1 MACQIGIKL
10 LVKKETKDKPWFKY
24 EEDKNFILVLESPL
38 KRIYSYNIFAVAKDV
53 ANSLNKGL
61 NKEYE
66 VGNVFFAT
74 KNNGITRVEINP
86 TNKQLEVLNSKD
98 AEEAEKIRQESIAEH
113 PELFFKEQTIAEI
126 DIENS
131 EILRQEQ
138 ENRDLTQYQ
147 NLTKESDENFIAS
160 EKTIRDLA
168 ARLSDRIGIPF
179 MFESDR
185 TKEYKGKLDFQ
196 PKSFGKENVNYSS
209 SEQVAVINLAYATL
223 DTPIHEIL
231 GHPII
236 RAIKNKQNVT
246 KRFLGNFN
254 EKFFNNQD
262 EKIDTGKTV
271 THEGHTYKVYKLKK
285 YSNIDYYAYNFE
297 RHEQIELSEKEFND
311 IVNESQLYKNL
322 LKELETGKGKE
333 VLNRVKRDYT
343 YKELVGST
351 YYTQKDDIY
360 IKNNGFGKVEHISR
374 EQFYKE
380 AGYTLEEQQE
390 EAIVELLGL
399 MTAGKLDEVKDGKL
413 ISLLKRLLK
422 EMKQFI
428 RSLINQKEVE
438 IDKLPDNMTLGDLSD
453 LLAYSNSKLILPGNE
468 VIYTT
473 PDNQTFKTYQEASNH
488 ISNLAKSV
496 KDVDLEGIKIEK
508 KTVVGK
514 IDPITGKKIKSA
526 KFNKGSGSYFSPDE
540 NQYEPGEP
548 DTFDLVFE
556 DGTKNTVYDED
567 LYRNQSDEIQMFYSQ
582 IRPFDNTI
590 EKFIEK
596 NKEYEQSKEIL
607 EEWKKVN
614 NIQYNPEEIY
624 SRGQEFSSVVGAY
637 SDFDVNLMMQNL
649 LQHIEDNEKAGGK
662 FAISAYTKPIDGKIG
677 HLEGGGGKIKFK
689 IYPQSQDILWASNQ
703 DVYSGSVWDASKKIN
718 KDKKSELLG
727 VSYTKYPSLNNVNA
741 VQPNL
746 SSVIDNLQHHHN
758 ELGIALTGNN
768 FRLEYDENIPS
779 STKKIINSLN
789 SILDQKYGK
798 VVKPEINNATKEKV
812 TKFQVKGEPNIFNTR
827 EEAQALANKLSQ
839 IDYMSTY
846 VVTTIQVDKTSGI
859 QPTQT
864 NETLKESIENIKNKL
879 KGSVTDEYGTEYK
892 LTGVPVTQFPNN
904 KIGDVIKL
912 KGYDY
917 KIIAQTVEQEDWD
930 GSIEPKMWK
939 IEFVKIDSK
948 KEYTSQALI
957 NTKIA
962 KLKEVAKKYPRSLIR
977 SEVVRTREYYPGEF
991 SGFAEDELPFQKLS
1005 SSSVIKPIQE
1015 APPKVSKSNQTELF
1029 QIEQQKSR
1037 LKEKSLVDRVNVLLG
1052 DYIKANNIKVE
1063 FLDKVLSKDG
1073 KEVVAK
1079 YDSIKRIIQI
1089 NSNQA
1094 SALTLPEELAHDLTL
1109 ALGIDHVLVKRA
1121 LNLIGRLDYKG
1132 ILGQQYVDAY
1142 KGDVNLLKMELLGKL
1157 ISKQIADPRLPDEL
1171 KSENGV
1177 KIWETIKNAIKAFIS
1192 LFKPNSNIT
1201 SELDNIVSEL
1211 SEMIVT
1217 GKVVSNPTLALEM
1230 YDMNNIVH
1238 EIKKGFPM
1246 QNFNNQKLASREKTF
1261 TLRTQNY
1268 PSGLYKFGNIY
1279 YNVSNLYGKAVKSS
1293 EIKNADYLKKK
1304 FVGEEDVRFDHV
1316 KAFFDGTEPLYVY
1329 QFSRVDESLQNL
1341 LTEQAKTGGLS
1352 QDIESF
1358 YVYYKRE
1365 AKQLRNQLKKLNAP
1379 LSDESKFIEGKIE
1392 EIEATLMNLKENN
1405 NKQNL
1410 INLANKTIDDIDIE
1424 TKALYNLEEKG
1435 IKPNVKNIEKSIKAL
1450 HVFEDLDGVGERA
1463 RQLIKDLKKFT
1474 IQFLQEEHLRLTG
1487 RTLTE
1492 EQMGKIT
1499 EDVSGLES
1507 GFGTLADVENYL
1519 AKTIGLMIKEKQSI
1533 IEKNNKKS
1541 FKLIAEAVTKLEDFQ
1556 KSRGITGKNI
1566 YNIFIQEH
1574 RGSTV
1579 LTKPYTSEYYKLI
1592 SDSYEKEDGDQIRRG
1607 LSTFNER
1614 TDLWEPKNSI
1624 YFNQNFKEINKRGNE
1639 PLLEFYNFFKDTV
1652 ASVTDELPVDLDKE
1666 FIPNSVESTIF
1677 DVLRSDK
1684 DSMGKLK
1691 DGINHIMSA
1700 NFWDEKEIGYFINRD
1715 LEKDEVPLKYI
1726 GNLPANK
1733 KSSDLGEVLLKFVYF
1748 GNSYKEMSDVLPKTK
1763 LLQEIL
1769 EEKAFIVGGKR
1780 DKGKNTNLNKMVEG
1794 FINMQVK
1801 GEMKSEKDWIGNNT
1815 ADAIDFALKYTSL
1828 LRIGFNPFAAAA
1840 NFTIGGIGN
1849 IIESIGGRY
1858 FTTKN
1863 LVDAN
1868 SIFFSQKSNENSKL
1882 SKITEQINPLME
1894 MDDHG
1899 NLEKIKIGTKN
1910 LLQKI
1915 VPAAYSFQRI
1925 AENKLQI
1932 TTMIAIMLK
1941 NKVTTKSGEVIST
1954 WEAFDDNGVWNED
1967 LMGYK
1972 FEDIDLNKLTNKVQ
1986 RVNQMI
1992 HGRYS
1997 SKDASILAQ
2006 QSLFRAAFQ
2015 FKKWIPA
2022 AIESRFGGERFD
2034 DRLDSDIR
2042 GRYRTYAK
2050 AFKYMSAKLRGDI
2063 ESLKNNKFDEVDSY
2077 NMRKNATELIILTAL
2092 LLLKAGFD
2100 DKELRRKP
2108 SYKFGLRLLN
2118 QVSADLLFFYSPL
2131 DMQHS
2136 FTSVPIEKTLTD
2148 VSKVIRYAPFMFSGE
2163 KKYNYRSGDYKG
2175 ENKGVVAIKNV
2186 IPGGKQVFDVYRLG
2200 NNSPGR
2206 K

>member
-1 MACQIGIKL
+1 
-10 LVKKETKDKPWFKY
+10 
-24 EEDKNFILVLESPL
+24 
-38 KRIYSYNIFAVAKDV
+38 
-53 ANSLNKGL
+53 
-61 NKEYE
+61 
-66 VGNVFFAT
+66 
-74 KNNGITRVEINP
+74 
-86 TNKQLEVLNSKD
+86 
-98 AEEAEKIRQESIAEH
+98 
-113 PELFFKEQTIAEI
+113 
-126 DIENS
+126 
-131 EILRQEQ
+131 
-138 ENRDLTQYQ
+138 
-147 NLTKESDENFIAS
+147 
-160 EKTIRDLA
+160 
-168 ARLSDRIGIPF
+168 
-179 MFESDR
+179 
-185 TKEYKGKLDFQ
+185 
-196 PKSFGKENVNYSS
+196 
-209 SEQVAVINLAYATL
+209 
-223 DTPIHEIL
+223 
-231 GHPII
+231 
-236 RAIKNKQNVT
+236 
-246 KRFLGNFN
+246 
-254 EKFFNNQD
+254 
-262 EKIDTGKTV
+262 
-271 THEGHTYKVYKLKK
+271 
-285 YSNIDYYAYNFE
+285 
-297 RHEQIELSEKEFND
+297 
-311 IVNESQLYKNL
+311 
-322 LKELETGKGKE
+322 
-333 VLNRVKRDYT
+333 
-343 YKELVGST
+343 
-351 YYTQKDDIY
+351 
-360 IKNNGFGKVEHISR
+360 
-374 EQFYKE
+374 
-380 AGYTLEEQQE
+380 
-390 EAIVELLGL
+390 
-399 MTAGKLDEVKDGKL
+399 
-413 ISLLKRLLK
+413 
-422 EMKQFI
+422 
-428 RSLINQKEVE
+428 
-438 IDKLPDNMTLGDLSD
+438 
-453 LLAYSNSKLILPGNE
+453 
-468 VIYTT
+468 
-473 PDNQTFKTYQEASNH
+473 
-488 ISNLAKSV
+488 
-496 KDVDLEGIKIEK
+496 
-508 KTVVGK
+508 
-514 IDPITGKKIKSA
+514 
-526 KFNKGSGSYFSPDE
+526 
-540 NQYEPGEP
+540 
-548 DTFDLVFE
+548 
-556 DGTKNTVYDED
+556 
-567 LYRNQSDEIQMFYSQ
+567 
-582 IRPFDNTI
+582 
-590 EKFIEK
+590 
-596 NKEYEQSKEIL
+596 
-607 EEWKKVN
+607 
-614 NIQYNPEEIY
+614 
-624 SRGQEFSSVVGAY
+624 
-637 SDFDVNLMMQNL
+637 
-649 LQHIEDNEKAGGK
+649 
-662 FAISAYTKPIDGKIG
+662 
-677 HLEGGGGKIKFK
+677 
-689 IYPQSQDILWASNQ
+689 
-703 DVYSGSVWDASKKIN
+703 
-718 KDKKSELLG
+718 
-727 VSYTKYPSLNNVNA
+727 
-741 VQPNL
+741 
-746 SSVIDNLQHHHN
+746 
-758 ELGIALTGNN
+758 
-768 FRLEYDENIPS
+768 
-779 STKKIINSLN
+779 
-789 SILDQKYGK
+789 
-798 VVKPEINNATKEKV
+798 
-812 TKFQVKGEPNIFNTR
+812 
-827 EEAQALANKLSQ
+827 
-839 IDYMSTY
+839 
-846 VVTTIQVDKTSGI
+846 
-859 QPTQT
+859 
-864 NETLKESIENIKNKL
+864 
-879 KGSVTDEYGTEYK
+879 
-892 LTGVPVTQFPNN
+892 
-904 KIGDVIKL
+904 
-912 KGYDY
+912 
-917 KIIAQTVEQEDWD
+917 
-930 GSIEPKMWK
+930 
-939 IEFVKIDSK
+939 
-948 KEYTSQALI
+948 
-957 NTKIA
+957 
-962 KLKEVAKKYPRSLIR
+962 
-977 SEVVRTREYYPGEF
+977 
-991 SGFAEDELPFQKLS
+991 
-1005 SSSVIKPIQE
+1005 
-1015 APPKVSKSNQTELF
+1015 
-1029 QIEQQKSR
+1029 
-1037 LKEKSLVDRVNVLLG
+1037 
-1052 DYIKANNIKVE
+1052 
-1063 FLDKVLSKDG
+1063 
-1073 KEVVAK
+1073 
-1079 YDSIKRIIQI
+1079 
-1089 NSNQA
+1089 
-1094 SALTLPEELAHDLTL
+1094 
-1109 ALGIDHVLVKRA
+1109 
-1121 LNLIGRLDYKG
+1121 
-1132 ILGQQYVDAY
+1132 
-1142 KGDVNLLKMELLGKL
+1142 MELLGKL

-1201 SELDNIVSEL
+1201 SELDSIVSEL

-1268 PSGLYKFGNIY
+1268 SSGLYKFGNIY

-1304 FVGEEDVRFDHV
+1304 FVGEEDIRLDHV

-1463 RQLIKDLKKFT
+1463 RQLIKDLKRFT

-1748 GNSYKEMSDVLPKTK
+1748 GNSYREMSDVLPKTK

-1954 WEAFDDNGVWNED
+1954 WEAFNDNGVWNED

>member
-1 MACQIGIKL
+1 MDCLNLNFKDNRRLVNDFGEVNVSNLLNEHFVDKNPDYDEFIANKDVLKAIGALSKSESNKVLGTSYGKEISENQSIKLKKNISLLNNSLFKSGEKTVYMLFNNRQIGQSYNFTWGLRKVEGRLNVSEKIERAKEYL
-10 LVKKETKDKPWFKY
+10 SDKKATAQNQINYLESIKDK
-24 EEDKNFILVLESPL
+24 
-38 KRIYSYNIFAVAKDV
+38 
-53 ANSLNKGL
+53 
-61 NKEYE
+61 
-66 VGNVFFAT
+66 NV
-74 KNNGITRVEINP
+74 
-86 TNKQLEVLNSKD
+86 NKQNLDFFNN
-98 AEEAEKIRQESIAEH
+98 EEKVIEETDSEK
-113 PELFFKEQTIAEI
+113 
-126 DIENS
+126 S
-131 EILRQEQ
+131 EILRKEQ
-138 ENRDLTQYQ
+138 ENKDLTQ
-147 NLTKESDENFIAS
+147 DI
-160 EKTIRDLA
+160 
-168 ARLSDRIGIPF
+168 
-179 MFESDR
+179 
-185 TKEYKGKLDFQ
+185 DF
-196 PKSFGKENVNYSS
+196 
-209 SEQVAVINLAYATL
+209 
-223 DTPIHEIL
+223 
-231 GHPII
+231 
-236 RAIKNKQNVT
+236 
-246 KRFLGNFN
+246 
-254 EKFFNNQD
+254 
-262 EKIDTGKTV
+262 
-271 THEGHTYKVYKLKK
+271 
-285 YSNIDYYAYNFE
+285 
-297 RHEQIELSEKEFND
+297 
-311 IVNESQLYKNL
+311 SQ
-322 LKELETGKGKE
+322 T
-333 VLNRVKRDYT
+333 
-343 YKELVGST
+343 
-351 YYTQKDDIY
+351 
-360 IKNNGFGKVEHISR
+360 
-374 EQFYKE
+374 
-380 AGYTLEEQQE
+380 QQE
-390 EAIVELLGL
+390 P
-399 MTAGKLDEVKDGKL
+399 
-413 ISLLKRLLK
+413 
-422 EMKQFI
+422 
-428 RSLINQKEVE
+428 EVE
-438 IDKLPDNMTLGDLSD
+438 
-453 LLAYSNSKLILPGNE
+453 
-468 VIYTT
+468 
-473 PDNQTFKTYQEASNH
+473 
-488 ISNLAKSV
+488 
-496 KDVDLEGIKIEK
+496 
-508 KTVVGK
+508 
-514 IDPITGKKIKSA
+514 
-526 KFNKGSGSYFSPDE
+526 
-540 NQYEPGEP
+540 
-548 DTFDLVFE
+548 
-556 DGTKNTVYDED
+556 
-567 LYRNQSDEIQMFYSQ
+567 
-582 IRPFDNTI
+582 
-590 EKFIEK
+590 
-596 NKEYEQSKEIL
+596 
-607 EEWKKVN
+607 
-614 NIQYNPEEIY
+614 
-624 SRGQEFSSVVGAY
+624 
-637 SDFDVNLMMQNL
+637 
-649 LQHIEDNEKAGGK
+649 
-662 FAISAYTKPIDGKIG
+662 
-677 HLEGGGGKIKFK
+677 
-689 IYPQSQDILWASNQ
+689 
-703 DVYSGSVWDASKKIN
+703 
-718 KDKKSELLG
+718 
-727 VSYTKYPSLNNVNA
+727 
-741 VQPNL
+741 
-746 SSVIDNLQHHHN
+746 
-758 ELGIALTGNN
+758 
-768 FRLEYDENIPS
+768 
-779 STKKIINSLN
+779 
-789 SILDQKYGK
+789 
-798 VVKPEINNATKEKV
+798 
-812 TKFQVKGEPNIFNTR
+812 
-827 EEAQALANKLSQ
+827 
-839 IDYMSTY
+839 
-846 VVTTIQVDKTSGI
+846 
-859 QPTQT
+859 
-864 NETLKESIENIKNKL
+864 
-879 KGSVTDEYGTEYK
+879 
-892 LTGVPVTQFPNN
+892 
-904 KIGDVIKL
+904 
-912 KGYDY
+912 
-917 KIIAQTVEQEDWD
+917 
-930 GSIEPKMWK
+930 
-939 IEFVKIDSK
+939 
-948 KEYTSQALI
+948 
-957 NTKIA
+957 
-962 KLKEVAKKYPRSLIR
+962 
-977 SEVVRTREYYPGEF
+977 
-991 SGFAEDELPFQKLS
+991 
-1005 SSSVIKPIQE
+1005 PIQE
-1015 APPKVSKSNQTELF
+1015 TPPKVGKFNQTELF
-1029 QIEQQKSR
+1029 QIEQQESR

-1201 SELDNIVSEL
+1201 SELDSIVSEL

-1304 FVGEEDVRFDHV
+1304 FVGEEDVRLDHV

-1379 LSDESKFIEGKIE
+1379 LSDESKYIEGKIE

-1410 INLANKTIDDIDIE
+1410 INLANRTIDDIDIE
-1424 TKALYNLEEKG
+1424 TTALYDLEKKG

-1450 HVFEDLDGVGERA
+1450 HIFEDLDGVGERA
-1463 RQLIKDLKKFT
+1463 RQLIKKLKKFT

-1541 FKLIAEAVTKLEDFQ
+1541 FKLIVEAVTKLEDFQ

-1624 YFNQNFKEINKRGNE
+1624 YFNENFREINKRGNE

-1652 ASVTDELPVDLDKE
+1652 ASVTDELPVELDKE

-1677 DVLRSDK
+1677 DVLKSDK

-1726 GNLPANK
+1726 GNISADK

-1894 MDDHG
+1894 MDDYG

-1967 LMGYK
+1967 LMGYE
-1972 FEDIDLNKLTNKVQ
+1972 FENIDLNKLTNKVQ

-2063 ESLKNNKFDEVDSY
+2063 ESLQKNKFDEVDSY
-2077 NMRKNATELIILTAL
+2077 NMRKNATELIILTSL

>member
-185 TKEYKGKLDFQ
+185 TKEYKGKLEGN
-196 PKSFGKENVNYSS
+196 K
-209 SEQVAVINLAYATL
+209 AVINLAYATL

-236 RAIKNKQNVT
+236 RAIKNENVPKFTEEDIFSGLNIIFKSEEDVYKTETIATEEGFPNPTVT
-246 KRFLGNFN
+246 KNGEEVSL
-254 EKFFNNQD
+254 EEFNN
-262 EKIDTGKTV
+262 
-271 THEGHTYKVYKLKK
+271 
-285 YSNIDYYAYNFE
+285 AYIKSKNAP
-297 RHEQIELSEKEFND
+297 N
-311 IVNESQLYKNL
+311 QLYQNL

-333 VLNRVKRDYT
+333 VLDRVKRDYT

-399 MTAGKLDEVKDGKL
+399 MTAGKLDAVKDGKL

-488 ISNLAKSV
+488 ISELAKDV
-496 KDVDLEGIKIEK
+496 KDVDLSDIKLDLTNNEFDELEKEIENKKEFAYSEEEGDILYIK
-508 KTVVGK
+508 
-514 IDPITGKKIKSA
+514 
-526 KFNKGSGSYFSPDE
+526 E
-540 NQYEPGEP
+540 NDIWYYST
-548 DTFDLVFE
+548 DRDDFT
-556 DGTKNTVYDED
+556 TKNIALKKDVDKAIEN
-567 LYRNQSDEIQMFYSQ
+567 YRNFRKRQLDSLGVLS
-582 IRPFDNTI
+582 NTTS
-590 EKFIEK
+590 FIEK
-596 NKEYEQSKEIL
+596 NKEYEQSKEII

-768 FRLEYDENIPS
+768 FRLEYDENIPYQ
-779 STKKIINSLN
+779 TKKIIDGINK
-789 SILDQKYGK
+789 ILDQKYGK
-798 VVKPEINNATKEKV
+798 LIKPEIKTFNREDFYSVIPGFEDTSFKEKF
-812 TKFQVKGEPNIFNTR
+812 K
-827 EEAQALANKLSQ
+827 
-839 IDYMSTY
+839 D
-846 VVTTIQVDKTSGI
+846 VVQS
-859 QPTQT
+859 TQT
-864 NETLKESIENIKNKL
+864 NETLKESIDSVKNTQLQRKTAYSVKEGNILRSEGWK
-879 KGSVTDEYGTEYK
+879 SVGFNHELEEEYFEK
-892 LTGVPVTQFPNN
+892 PN
-904 KIGDVIKL
+904 
-912 KGYDY
+912 
-917 KIIAQTVEQEDWD
+917 T
-930 GSIEPKMWK
+930 
-939 IEFVKIDSK
+939 
-948 KEYTSQALI
+948 KEYTNQALI

-1015 APPKVSKSNQTELF
+1015 TPPKVDKSNQTELF

-1109 ALGIDHVLVKRA
+1109 ALGIDHILVKRA

-1177 KIWETIKNAIKAFIS
+1177 KIWETIKNAIKAFIN

-1201 SELDNIVSEL
+1201 SELDSIVSEL

-1424 TKALYNLEEKG
+1424 TKALYNLEKQG

-1463 RQLIKDLKKFT
+1463 RQLIKDLKRFT

-1487 RTLTE
+1487 RALTE

-1748 GNSYKEMSDVLPKTK
+1748 GNSYREMSDVLPKTK

-1954 WEAFDDNGVWNED
+1954 WEAFNDNGVWNED

>member
-1 MACQIGIKL
+1 MNCLNLNFKDNRRLVNDFGEVNVSNLLNEHFVDKNPNYDEFIANKDVLKAIGSLSKSESNKVLGTSYGKEISENQSISLKKKISLLNNSLFKSGEKTVYMLFNNRQIGQSYNFTWGLRKVEGRLNINEKIERAKEYL
-10 LVKKETKDKPWFKY
+10 SDKKATAQNQINYLESIKDK
-24 EEDKNFILVLESPL
+24 
-38 KRIYSYNIFAVAKDV
+38 
-53 ANSLNKGL
+53 
-61 NKEYE
+61 
-66 VGNVFFAT
+66 NV
-74 KNNGITRVEINP
+74 
-86 TNKQLEVLNSKD
+86 NKQNLDFFND
-98 AEEAEKIRQESIAEH
+98 EEKVIEETDSEK
-113 PELFFKEQTIAEI
+113 
-126 DIENS
+126 S

-138 ENRDLTQYQ
+138 ENKDLTQ
-147 NLTKESDENFIAS
+147 DI
-160 EKTIRDLA
+160 
-168 ARLSDRIGIPF
+168 
-179 MFESDR
+179 
-185 TKEYKGKLDFQ
+185 DF
-196 PKSFGKENVNYSS
+196 
-209 SEQVAVINLAYATL
+209 
-223 DTPIHEIL
+223 
-231 GHPII
+231 
-236 RAIKNKQNVT
+236 
-246 KRFLGNFN
+246 
-254 EKFFNNQD
+254 
-262 EKIDTGKTV
+262 
-271 THEGHTYKVYKLKK
+271 
-285 YSNIDYYAYNFE
+285 
-297 RHEQIELSEKEFND
+297 
-311 IVNESQLYKNL
+311 SQ
-322 LKELETGKGKE
+322 T
-333 VLNRVKRDYT
+333 
-343 YKELVGST
+343 
-351 YYTQKDDIY
+351 
-360 IKNNGFGKVEHISR
+360 
-374 EQFYKE
+374 
-380 AGYTLEEQQE
+380 QE
-390 EAIVELLGL
+390 EP
-399 MTAGKLDEVKDGKL
+399 
-413 ISLLKRLLK
+413 
-422 EMKQFI
+422 
-428 RSLINQKEVE
+428 EVE
-438 IDKLPDNMTLGDLSD
+438 P
-453 LLAYSNSKLILPGNE
+453 
-468 VIYTT
+468 
-473 PDNQTFKTYQEASNH
+473 
-488 ISNLAKSV
+488 
-496 KDVDLEGIKIEK
+496 
-508 KTVVGK
+508 
-514 IDPITGKKIKSA
+514 
-526 KFNKGSGSYFSPDE
+526 
-540 NQYEPGEP
+540 
-548 DTFDLVFE
+548 
-556 DGTKNTVYDED
+556 
-567 LYRNQSDEIQMFYSQ
+567 
-582 IRPFDNTI
+582 
-590 EKFIEK
+590 
-596 NKEYEQSKEIL
+596 
-607 EEWKKVN
+607 
-614 NIQYNPEEIY
+614 
-624 SRGQEFSSVVGAY
+624 
-637 SDFDVNLMMQNL
+637 
-649 LQHIEDNEKAGGK
+649 
-662 FAISAYTKPIDGKIG
+662 
-677 HLEGGGGKIKFK
+677 
-689 IYPQSQDILWASNQ
+689 
-703 DVYSGSVWDASKKIN
+703 
-718 KDKKSELLG
+718 
-727 VSYTKYPSLNNVNA
+727 
-741 VQPNL
+741 
-746 SSVIDNLQHHHN
+746 
-758 ELGIALTGNN
+758 
-768 FRLEYDENIPS
+768 
-779 STKKIINSLN
+779 
-789 SILDQKYGK
+789 
-798 VVKPEINNATKEKV
+798 
-812 TKFQVKGEPNIFNTR
+812 
-827 EEAQALANKLSQ
+827 
-839 IDYMSTY
+839 
-846 VVTTIQVDKTSGI
+846 
-859 QPTQT
+859 
-864 NETLKESIENIKNKL
+864 
-879 KGSVTDEYGTEYK
+879 
-892 LTGVPVTQFPNN
+892 
-904 KIGDVIKL
+904 
-912 KGYDY
+912 
-917 KIIAQTVEQEDWD
+917 
-930 GSIEPKMWK
+930 IEP
-939 IEFVKIDSK
+939 
-948 KEYTSQALI
+948 
-957 NTKIA
+957 
-962 KLKEVAKKYPRSLIR
+962 
-977 SEVVRTREYYPGEF
+977 
-991 SGFAEDELPFQKLS
+991 
-1005 SSSVIKPIQE
+1005 
-1015 APPKVSKSNQTELF
+1015 PPKVGKFNQTELF
-1029 QIEQQKSR
+1029 QIEQQESR

-1063 FLDKVLSKDG
+1063 FLDKVLSKNG

-1089 NSNQA
+1089 NLNQA

-1142 KGDVNLLKMELLGKL
+1142 KGDANLLKMELLGKL

-1201 SELDNIVSEL
+1201 SELDSIVSEL
-1211 SEMIVT
+1211 SEMLVA
-1217 GKVVSNPTLALEM
+1217 GKVVGNPTLALEM
-1230 YDMNNIVH
+1230 YDANNIIH

-1316 KAFFDGTEPLYVY
+1316 KAFFDGTESLYVY

-1365 AKQLRNQLKKLNAP
+1365 AKQLKNQLKKLNAP
-1379 LSDESKFIEGKIE
+1379 LSDESKYIEGKIQ

-1410 INLANKTIDDIDIE
+1410 INLANRTIDDIDIE
-1424 TKALYNLEEKG
+1424 TKALYRLEDQG

-1463 RQLIKDLKKFT
+1463 RQLIKDLKRFT

-1487 RTLTE
+1487 RVLTE
-1492 EQMGKIT
+1492 EQMEKIT
-1499 EDVSGLES
+1499 EDVSGIES

-1519 AKTIGLMIKEKQSI
+1519 AKTVGLMIKEKQSI

-1541 FKLIAEAVTKLEDFQ
+1541 FKLISEAVTKLEDFQ

-1624 YFNQNFKEINKRGNE
+1624 YFNENFREINKRGNE

-1748 GNSYKEMSDVLPKTK
+1748 GNSYREMSDVLPKTK

-1972 FEDIDLNKLTNKVQ
+1972 FENIDLNKLTNKVQ

-1997 SKDASILAQ
+1997 SKDSSILAQ

-2050 AFKYMSAKLRGDI
+2050 AFKYMSAKLKGDI
-2063 ESLKNNKFDEVDSY
+2063 ESLQKNKFDEVDSY

-2163 KKYNYRSGDYKG
+2163 KKYNYRSGDYKN